1 MQKKERTLL
10 LVFLVAILM
19 AGSVYLYG
27 GGKRGQEMP
36 VPQEQTSVATT
47 SEPTAQDQQ
56 QAIRVHVKGEVNQPG
71 VYEIPADSRVID
83 AIQAAGGS
91 KAQADVEQL
100 NLAAVVAD
108 GSEVVVPAIGTT
120 TTEAGTKPAATS
132 GKINVNTATME
143 ELDKLPG
150 IGSARAQAIIEYRQE
165 HGRFLQIDDLKQV
178 PGIGVKMFDQIRDKV
193 TVN

>member
-1 MQKKERTLL
+1 MRKKERTLL

-27 GGKRGQEMP
+27 GKRGQEVA
-36 VPQEQTSVATT
+36 VPREQTGVATT
-47 SEPTAQDQQ
+47 SEPRTQEQQ
-56 QAIRVHVKGEVNQPG
+56 QEIRVHVKGEVNQPG
-71 VYEIPADSRVID
+71 VYQIPADSRVID

-91 KAQADVEQL
+91 KAGADLEQL

-108 GSEVVVPAIGTT
+108 GSEVIVPTT
-120 TTEAGTKPAATS
+120 GATTEAEAKPANTS
-132 GKINVNTATME
+132 GKINLNTATIE

-150 IGSARAQAIIEYRQE
+150 IGSVRAQAIIEYRQE